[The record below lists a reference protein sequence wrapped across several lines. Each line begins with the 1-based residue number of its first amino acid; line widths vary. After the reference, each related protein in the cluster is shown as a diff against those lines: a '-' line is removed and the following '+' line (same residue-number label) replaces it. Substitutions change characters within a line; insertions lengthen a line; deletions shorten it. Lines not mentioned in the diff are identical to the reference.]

1 MKNILKKLYVSI
13 FILPLLFV
21 GCKSNNVEKIDGSK
35 ESVTPLFYK
44 ISKKDSNVNVYLLGS
59 IHAAQDNIYPLN
71 DTIMKAYKNSDYLA
85 VEVDTVAL
93 TENLNLQ
100 LELSGKLLYD
110 DGTTIKDEL
119 GDELYDKMVSFLR
132 EKKSYV
138 PLYDN
143 YRPAF
148 FESLFENYVIED
160 ADMDSNEG
168 IDMHFLTLAKEDKK
182 DILEIETAESQ
193 YDLLLSNPIELDKM
207 MIDEYVSEYD
217 VAILE
222 MKNLYDSWKSGNIEK
237 LESTFA
243 IDDNLPEDEAKL
255 ITDYNKALIN
265 DRNYIMAS
273 ALEDYISEDKNVF
286 CVVGVGHLI
295 GDEGIISL
303 MEDSGYIVEKIEYK
317 K

>member
-1 MKNILKKLYVSI
+1 MKNILKKLCVSI

-21 GCKSNNVEKIDGSK
+21 GCKSNNVEKNVDSK
-35 ESVTPLFYK
+35 ESITPLFYK
-44 ISKKDSNVNVYLLGS
+44 ISKKDSNVNIYLLGS

-85 VEVDTVAL
+85 VEVDTVSL
-93 TENLNLQ
+93 TENLELQ
-100 LELSGKLLYD
+100 LELSSKLLYD
-110 DGTTIKDEL
+110 DETTIKDEL
-119 GDELYDKMVSFLR
+119 GDELYDKMVSFLK

-138 PLYDN
+138 KLYDN

-148 FESLFENYVIED
+148 FESLFENIVIAD
-160 ADMDSNEG
+160 ADMDSNAG
-168 IDMHFLTLAKEDKK
+168 VDMHFLTLAKEDKK

-207 MIDEYVSEYD
+207 MIDEYVNSYED
-217 VAILE
+217 AVLE
-222 MKNLYDSWKSGNIEK
+222 MKNLYESWKSGDIEK
-237 LESTFA
+237 LESAFA
-243 IDDNLPEDEAKL
+243 IDDSLTEEDKL

-265 DRNYIMAS
+265 DRNYIMTA
-273 ALEDYISEDKNVF
+273 ALEKYISEDKNVF

-295 GDEGIISL
+295 GDEGIISI
-303 MEDSGYIVEKIEYK
+303 MENNGYIVEKIEYK